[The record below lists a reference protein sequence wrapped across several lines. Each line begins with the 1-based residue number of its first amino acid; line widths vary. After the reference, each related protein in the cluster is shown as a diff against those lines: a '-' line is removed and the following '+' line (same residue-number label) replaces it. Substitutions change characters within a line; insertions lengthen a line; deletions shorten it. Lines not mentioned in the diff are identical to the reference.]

1 MTHSEVEAVRKRLLL
16 LTSLPHA
23 QCDLAEAA
31 LLIAAEHTPR
41 LDVSAELRRL
51 DAWARQAAPALREA
65 QSAEQQAEG
74 LIAAIHGELE
84 FAGNASDYYDP
95 LNSYFQAVLERRTG
109 IPITLA
115 LVYIELGRRLGLQVR
130 GIAFPGHFLVRVG
143 SAPGVIVDPFHGKAL
158 TPADCQQRLA
168 AALGPG
174 ARLGPEHLTEAEP
187 KEIIVRIL
195 RNLKHVFLA
204 RATRAGSSA
213 SEAASVARGDA
224 ERSALASCDR
234 IVMLEPD
241 EPVELRD
248 RGLVHGRMGH
258 ATEAYADLERALELA
273 PDAPWAD
280 SIRQGLP
287 ALRHLA
293 GPLN

>member
-1 MTHSEVEAVRKRLLL
+1 MTHSEVELARKRLLHVAG
-16 LTSLPHA
+16 LPYA
-23 QCDLAEAA
+23 RCDLAEAA
-31 LLIAAEHTPR
+31 LLIAAEHAPGVD
-41 LDVSAELRRL
+41 LPAELRRL
-51 DAWARQAAPALREA
+51 DSWARQATPALREA
-65 QSAEQQAEG
+65 QTAEEQAQG
-74 LIAAIHGELE
+74 LIAAIHGDLE
-84 FAGNASDYYDP
+84 FAGNESDYYDP
-95 LNSYFQAVLERRTG
+95 RNSYFHVVLERRTG

-115 LVYIELGRRLGLQVR
+115 LVYIELGRRLGIPVR

-143 SAPGVIVDPFHGKAL
+143 NAPGVIVDPFHGKAL
-158 TPADCQQRLA
+158 TPAGCRQRLA

-174 ARLGPEHLTEAEP
+174 ARLGPEHLAEAEP

-204 RATRAGSSA
+204 RAAREGSAA
-213 SEAASVARGDA
+213 SEVAAPEFADG
-224 ERSALASCDR
+224 ERSALACCDR

-241 EPVELRD
+241 EPLELRD

-273 PDAPWAD
+273 PAAPWSD
-280 SIRQGLP
+280 SVRRGLP
-287 ALRHLA
+287 ALRQLA